1 MLRVIDVVNWTNKI
15 GGTLIVLKTYQ
26 RKRKKSQNK
35 KRENRYKRYIL
46 ETLNFQSKFLENSAK
61 ILGTSPNY
69 GWIELNSG
77 YEVVDWMHV
86 VEMQ

>member
-35 KRENRYKRYIL
+35 KRENRYKKVHIRNF
-46 ETLNFQSKFLENSAK
+46 LNFRKIPSEICFFGNSVLVQN
-61 ILGTSPNY
+61 ITGTHPNH
-69 GWIELNSG
+69 GNRG
-77 YEVVDWMHV
+77 RFD
-86 VEMQ
+86 